1 MILRS
6 LTRHI
11 REQNWFAVFL
21 DFLIVVVG
29 VYMGL
34 QVQEWNTARK
44 DRIEAVATLDRL
56 EDDFVR
62 IDARAH
68 LSLDSHA
75 ASLAATARI
84 INGIAEGRLGG
95 EGLAGDISRSTR
107 GSTPPGPSTTFQE
120 LKSNGRIALI
130 KDVELRSRLSEYD
143 DYSTLVRQEFRIFE
157 GPITALRHKFMDVR
171 KLDITGVPSQSFED
185 LGATRSVDANLI
197 LEDAEFLS
205 ILQTAY
211 ITHDNAHVV
220 YAGMQDRIEEILA
233 LIREKKDANR

>member
-1 MILRS
+1 M
-6 LTRHI
+6 TQHVKA
-11 REQNWFAVFL
+11 QNWLAVVL
-21 DFLIVVVG
+21 DFLIVVAG
-29 VYMGL
+29 IL
-34 QVQEWNTARK
+34 IAFQITNWNEARK
-44 DRIEAVATLDRL
+44 DRIEAVAILDRL

-62 IDARAH
+62 LDALTHR
-68 LSLDSHA
+68 SLDSHA

-84 INGIAEGRLGG
+84 INGIVEGRLDGD
-95 EGLAGDISRSTR
+95 GLAGDISQSTR

-143 DYSTLVRQEFRIFE
+143 DYATLVRQEFRIFE
-157 GPITALRHKFMDVR
+157 GPVTALRHKFMDVR
-171 KLDITGVPSQSFED
+171 KLDITGVPSQNFED

-197 LEDAEFLS
+197 LEHAEFLS

-220 YAGMQDRIEEILA
+220 YAGMQDRIDDILA
-233 LIREKKDANR
+233 LIREQKDAAR